1 MENRFEHLP
10 PEENQ
15 GWGAYA
21 TPPPIPGQQNTQRAD
36 LPPQSSLC
44 VRVREM
50 LPSLIEND
58 GEIRPEMAQAL
69 YGHLAGCPGC
79 AHEFDAQQRV
89 VQLVESL
96 GQAEL
101 PMDFSA
107 RIMRRIQSSPV
118 PMADAPRPKDAAAP
132 PFMAVSIATLQD
144 TAAPAGSEQK
154 AQEAKSQGVRMTT
167 SVTPLKSLQAEE
179 QDLIT
184 ASAVVAHPWE
194 RLTLAGAL
202 SAVLTVF
209 LMTEWGRQ
217 MLGVN
222 AESVLVWL
230 DQIGEALKRV
240 PLLGTLFAVMVS
252 ALSQVGHLLQ
262 DTYSALG
269 GMAARGLALD
279 LALCAGVYYL
289 FALRRQ
295 RGQMHRI

>member
-21 TPPPIPGQQNTQRAD
+21 TPPPIPGQQNIQRAD
-36 LPPQSSLC
+36 TPPQSSLC

-79 AHEFDAQQRV
+79 AREFDEQQRV
-89 VQLVESL
+89 VKLVESL

-107 RIMRRIQSSPV
+107 RIMRHIQSRPA
-118 PMADAPRPKDAAAP
+118 PIADAPRPKDAAAP
-132 PFMAVSIATLQD
+132 PFVAVSVATLKD
-144 TAAPAGSEQK
+144 TAATAGSEQK
-154 AQEAKSQGVRMTT
+154 TEAKPQGVRMTT
-167 SVTPLKSLQAEE
+167 SVTRLKSLPTQE
-179 QDLIT
+179 QDLIAPT
-184 ASAVVAHPWE
+184 VAHSWE

-230 DQIGEALKRV
+230 DQIGDALRRV
-240 PLLGTLFAVMVS
+240 PLLGALFAVMVS

-262 DTYSALG
+262 DTYNTLG
-269 GMAARGLALD
+269 GLAARGLALD

-289 FALRRQ
+289 FVLRRQ
-295 RGQMHRI
+295 RGQMRRI